1 MAVTYAGAV
10 KTTDWQVASAASVNP
25 EALLS
30 EKLPSLQIIYRYA
43 IGLSPDAAHVT
54 ASKQIRSV
62 DRTTIGEVESGMVA
76 VFLNVS
82 NIVGWVGVTVFLFVS
97 VKQRSR
103 PAA

>member
-1 MAVTYAGAV
+1 MAVTYAGAL
-10 KTTDWQVASAASVNP
+10 KTTDWQFPSAVSVNP
-25 EALLS
+25 EPLLS

-62 DRTTIGEVESGMVA
+62 YRTTMGEVESGIVA

-82 NIVGWVGVTVFLFVS
+82 NIVG
-97 VKQRSR
+97 
-103 PAA
+103 

>member
-25 EALLS
+25 EPLLS

-43 IGLSPDAAHVT
+43 IGSSPDAAHVT

-62 DRTTIGEVESGMVA
+62 DRTTIGEVESGIVA

-82 NIVGWVGVTVFLFVS
+82 NVVGWVGVTVFLFVS